1 MSDQNTIDQRA
12 EEAKTKGNAFFKDKH
27 YQDAINL
34 YTESLALKESA
45 PVFCNRALCHIHLEN
60 YGSALL
66 DAESAIK
73 LDPTFIKGYYRRG
86 TAHLALQKFKEALKD
101 FKKCVALKPSDKDA
115 QAKVK
120 LCRQEIHTIEFLK
133 AIETEKTKPASE
145 LIKWEEI
152 SVDNSYTGKHLTT
165 IDDIDIEFVEDMV
178 ERFRNQQK
186 IHRKYAAAILLK
198 MIQILK
204 ETKSLFYVDVPADGH
219 ITVCGDTHGQYHSS
233 LLKIFEMNGKPST
246 DNPYLFNGDF
256 VDRGSFSCEVVLTLF
271 AYKVA
276 NPRCMYLTRG
286 NHESRHLNRVY
297 GFEGEVKAKYDEQT
311 YELFQE
317 VFNLLP
323 LAGVLN
329 HKIMVVHGGLP
340 SRDGVTL
347 EEIEKLNRNQD
358 IPEEG
363 VMCDMLWADPQK
375 QQGRAPNK
383 RGVSFSFGP
392 DVTKRFLDNNGLNL
406 LVRSHEVK
414 MDGYEVEADGRLVTI
429 FSAANYC
436 DSVGNKGA
444 YIIFNGSD
452 MKPQFRQFDAAEHPN
467 VKPMQYASQLFQQMQ

>member
-1 MSDQNTIDQRA
+1 LR
-12 EEAKTKGNAFFKDKH
+12 
-27 YQDAINL
+27 
-34 YTESLALKESA
+34 
-45 PVFCNRALCHIHLEN
+45 
-60 YGSALL
+60 
-66 DAESAIK
+66 
-73 LDPTFIKGYYRRG
+73 
-86 TAHLALQKFKEALKD
+86 D
-101 FKKCVALKPSDKDA
+101 FKKCVALKPNDKDA

-120 LCRQEIHTIEFLK
+120 LCRQEIHAIEFLK
-133 AIETEKTKPASE
+133 AIETERTKPVSQM
-145 LIKWEEI
+145 LKWEDI
-152 SVDNSYTGKHLTT
+152 VVDTDYTGKHLRS
-165 IDDIDIEFVEDMV
+165 IDDINIEFVEDMV

-186 IHRKYAAAILLK
+186 VHRKYVAAILLR
-198 MIQILK
+198 MISILSQ
-204 ETKSLFYVDVPADGH
+204 TNSLFYVDIPENGH

-233 LLKIFEMNGKPST
+233 LLKIFEINGKPSLE
-246 DNPYLFNGDF
+246 NPYLFNGDF

-276 NPRCMYLTRG
+276 LPNAMYLTRG

-323 LAGVLN
+323 LAGVIN
-329 HKIMVVHGGLP
+329 RKVMVVHGGLP

-347 EEIEKLNRNQD
+347 AEIEKINRNQD
-358 IPEEG
+358 IPEDG

-375 QQGRAPNK
+375 IPGRAPNK

-392 DVTKRFLDNNGLNL
+392 DVTRRFLDTNNLSL

-414 MDGYEVEADGRLVTI
+414 MDGYEEECDGRLVTI

-444 YIIFNGSD
+444 FIKFNGSD
-452 MKPQFRQFDAAEHPN
+452 MKPHYVQFDAAPAPTN
-467 VKPMQYASQLFQQMQ
+467 VKPMQYSSALFNQLQ